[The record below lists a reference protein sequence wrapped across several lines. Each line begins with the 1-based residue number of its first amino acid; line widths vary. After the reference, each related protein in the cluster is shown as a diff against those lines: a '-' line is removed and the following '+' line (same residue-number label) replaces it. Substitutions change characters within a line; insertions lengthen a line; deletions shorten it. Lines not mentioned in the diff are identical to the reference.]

1 MKLHDFLTISLLS
14 FPLSSAKL
22 CSMPYNSSPL
32 IDDAPG
38 ITTAVNLCGPNST
51 ILFEQNVTYNLLT
64 PLSFKN
70 LTSVKFSFEGN
81 ISLSENVTAV
91 QLVVNNTRIYP
102 GRWITLK
109 GTNVTFEGSEKEDG
123 GWFLA
128 HGENWWSSPWD
139 SVQGGRP
146 HWFGF
151 TVTDLVIRNLK
162 ILNPVAWVFSIGGSN
177 VEMTNTFIDARSN
190 DGFPFNTDGID
201 LSASNVLID
210 GFEIHNGD
218 DVINVSPPATNV
230 TMRNVIA
237 SGTHGL
243 SVSCA
248 SGIGGN
254 YTFENAYIY
263 DSLMAARFKGK
274 IGTTCNVSNVTW
286 RNIEV
291 KNVSYPIHFIEDYYD
306 QEKGIPSGTDTSI
319 AAFAKG
325 FTWEGIN
332 GSVAAV
338 VGDASCVSD
347 PCWYATTDESPK
359 NGLYLLCHDSAH
371 CEDFHFKGIDL
382 TTANGTA
389 AGEICTGL
397 EGVEGM
403 GVTCVNGTITAN

>member
-1 MKLHDFLTISLLS
+1 
-14 FPLSSAKL
+14 
-22 CSMPYNSSPL
+22 MPSNSSPL
-32 IDDAPG
+32 IDDAPD
-38 ITTAVNLCGPNST
+38 ITAAG
-51 ILFEQNVTYNLLT
+51 
-64 PLSFKN
+64 
-70 LTSVKFSFEGN
+70 
-81 ISLSENVTAV
+81 A
-91 QLVVNNTRIYP
+91 
-102 GRWITLK
+102 
-109 GTNVTFEGSEKEDG
+109 NVTFEGSEKEDG

-128 HGENWWSSPWD
+128 PGENWWSSPWD

-151 TVTDLVIRNLK
+151 TVT
-162 ILNPVAWVFSIGGSN
+162 GGN

-190 DGFPFNTDGID
+190 DGFLFNTGMYLRLSRSFEHNSSEYEMLSERIDGID

-230 TMRNVIA
+230 TMRNIIA
-237 SGTHGL
+237 SGTHRL
-243 SVSCA
+243 YVSCA
-248 SGIGGN
+248 SGTGGN
-254 YTFENAYIY
+254 HTFENAYIY

-274 IGTTCNVSNVTW
+274 IGATCN
-286 RNIEV
+286 
-291 KNVSYPIHFIEDYYD
+291 
-306 QEKGIPSGTDTSI
+306 EKVIPSGTDTSI
-319 AAFAKG
+319 AVFAKG
-325 FTWEGIN
+325 LTWEGID

-371 CEDFHFKGIDL
+371 CEDFHFEGNYL
-382 TTANGTA
+382 TTANRTA

-397 EGVEGM
+397 EGM

>member
-1 MKLHDFLTISLLS
+1 
-14 FPLSSAKL
+14 
-22 CSMPYNSSPL
+22 MPYNSSPL
-32 IDDAPG
+32 IDDAPA
-38 ITTAVNLCGPNST
+38 ITAAVNLCGPNST
-51 ILFEQNVTYNLLT
+51 ILFQPNVTYNLLT
-64 PLSFKN
+64 PLSFTN

-109 GTNVTFEGSEKEDG
+109 GTNVTFEGSEEEGG

-151 TVTDLVIRNLK
+151 TVT
-162 ILNPVAWVFSIGGSN
+162 GSN
-177 VEMTNTFIDARSN
+177 VEMRNVFIDARSN

-230 TMRNVIA
+230 TMRNIIA

-248 SGIGGN
+248 SGTGG
-254 YTFENAYIY
+254 
-263 DSLMAARFKGK
+263 K
-274 IGTTCNVSNVTW
+274 TCDVSNVTW

-306 QEKGIPSGTDTSI
+306 QEKGIPSGTNTSI
-319 AAFAKG
+319 AAYAKG
-325 FTWEGIN
+325 FAWEGIN

-347 PCWYATTDESPK
+347 PCWYATTSESPK

-371 CEDFHFKGIDL
+371 CEDFHFEGIDL

-389 AGEICTGL
+389 AGEVCTGL
-397 EGVEGM
+397 EGVDGM